1 MEYHVMIFY
10 DWENDKS
17 NIDWLYKYIAY
28 PSVREYFT
36 YKGRHNCR

>member
-28 PSVREYFT
+28 PSQLYRDVT
-36 YKGRHNCR
+36 IADKGL